1 MMALAQMVANGEL
14 DAEYIVA
21 DSEHSQL
28 SIAHGAASSG
38 ARVFTGSSGVGVQF
52 AYELYS
58 PISGSRMPV
67 QMMIADRTLDPPGDF
82 GSEHTDALSTRDMGW
97 LMGWSCDA
105 QEAFDNHLIAY
116 RIGEDPRVLLPQM
129 VCQDGFFVSHITGDV
144 DLPDPSQVKEF
155 LPPYKHPYPLDPRH
169 PVSHGPQIMPEQGP
183 PLQLERA
190 RAMEDSM
197 AVIEQ
202 AHDEFAKIFGRRY
215 DPWVEEFMT
224 DDAEVVFFMQGAH
237 AVTARFAI
245 QHMREKGLKVGL
257 VRLRTIR
264 PYPTDR
270 VNEVLSKFKVVGVI
284 ETNMALGSVSSGGV
298 LYGEAAAALYESA
311 KSPAGALVHGWYG
324 WRGHRAERILLD
336 DRENDAGAET
346 REDRKA
352 HALGWIRRVEEF
364 LAATLK
370 ASALHQVFT
379 QSLNSAIGEAIWQ
392 QLKLNAR
399 YCRFSAV
406 QIRERVSIILSCHRV
421 SPSSP
426 AIALVPAAGLP
437 SSTG

>member
-1 MMALAQMVANGEL
+1 MATATEVKKRMVRINGCVASGQAAQGCGVFVVAAFSPCPYTASIMALAQRVANGEL

-97 LMGWSCDA
+97 IMGWSCDA

-116 RIGEDPRVLLPQM
+116 RIGEDRRVLLPQM
-129 VCQDGFFVSHITGDV
+129 FCQDGFFVSHITGDV
-144 DLPDPSQVKEF
+144 ELPDSGQVKEF

-190 RAMEDSM
+190 RAMEGAV
-197 AVIEQ
+197 AVIEEV
-202 AHDEFAKIFGRRY
+202 HEEFAKIFGRRY
-215 DPWVEEFMT
+215 DPWVEEYMT
-224 DDAEVVFFMQGAH
+224 DGADVVFFLQGAH
-237 AVTARFAI
+237 AVTAKFAI
-245 QHMREKGLKVGL
+245 EHMRYRGLKVGM

-264 PYPTDR
+264 PYPTER
-270 VNEVLSKFKVVGVI
+270 VKDILSKFKVVGVI
-284 ETNMALGSVSSGGV
+284 ETNMGLGSVSSGGV
-298 LYGEAAAALYESA
+298 LYAEVCAALYEST
-311 KSPAGALVHGWYG
+311 KRPLFPSFMAGMG
-324 WRGHRAERILLD
+324 
-336 DRENDAGAET
+336 
-346 REDRKA
+346 
-352 HALGWIRRVEEF
+352 
-364 LAATLK
+364 
-370 ASALHQVFT
+370 
-379 QSLNSAIGEAIWQ
+379 GEAIV
-392 QLKLNAR
+392 LKEFYWMAKKMTEAQKSGKIEKR
-399 YCRFSAV
+399 THWVGF
-406 QIRERVSIILSCHRV
+406 EE
-421 SPSSP
+421 
-426 AIALVPAAGLP
+426 
-437 SSTG
+437 

>member
-1 MMALAQMVANGEL
+1 MATATTEKRKTVRINGCVASAQAAKYADVDVITAYPIRPYTATMMALAQMVANGEL

-28 SIAHGAASSG
+28 SIAHGASSSG

-105 QEAFDNHLIAY
+105 QEAFDNHLMAY

-129 VCQDGFFVSHITGDV
+129 VCQDGFFVSHITTDV
-144 DLPDPSQVKEF
+144 ELPDPGQVQEF

-190 RAMEDSM
+190 RAMEGCM
-197 AVIEQ
+197 PVIEE
-202 AHDEFAKIFGRRY
+202 AHQEFARIFGRRY
-215 DPWVEEFMT
+215 DPWLEEYKT
-224 DDAEVVFFMQGAH
+224 DDAEMVFFLQGGH

-245 QHMREKGLKVGL
+245 NHMREQGLKVGM

-264 PYPTDR
+264 PYPTER
-270 VNEVLSKFKVVGVI
+270 VCELLSRFKVVGVI
-284 ETNMALGSVSSGGV
+284 ETNMGLGSVSSGGS
-298 LYGEAAAALYESA
+298 LYAEAAAALYEAPKRPLMMSFM
-311 KSPAGALVHGWYG
+311 AGMG
-324 WRGHRAERILLD
+324 
-336 DRENDAGAET
+336 
-346 REDRKA
+346 
-352 HALGWIRRVEEF
+352 
-364 LAATLK
+364 
-370 ASALHQVFT
+370 
-379 QSLNSAIGEAIWQ
+379 GEAIV
-392 QLKLNAR
+392 LKEFYWMGQKMIDAQKR
-399 YCRFSAV
+399 GKIEKRTHWVGF
-406 QIRERVSIILSCHRV
+406 EE
-421 SPSSP
+421 
-426 AIALVPAAGLP
+426 
-437 SSTG
+437 

>member
-28 SIAHGAASSG
+28 SIAHGASSSG

-97 LMGWSCDA
+97 LMGWACDA
-105 QEAFDNHLIAY
+105 QEAFDNHLMGY

-129 VCQDGFFVSHITGDV
+129 VCQDGFFVSHITSDV
-144 DLPDPSQVKEF
+144 ELPDPGQVKEF

-190 RAMEDSM
+190 RAMEESM
-197 AVIEQ
+197 AVIEEV
-202 AHDEFAKIFGRRY
+202 HDEFAKIFGRRY

-224 DDAEVVFFMQGAH
+224 DGADVVFFMQGGH
-237 AVTARFAI
+237 AVTARYAI
-245 QHMREKGLKVGL
+245 QHMRDKGLKVGL

-270 VNEVLSKFKVVGVI
+270 VQEILSKFKVVGVI
-284 ETNMALGSVSSGGV
+284 ETNMGLGSVSSGGV
-298 LYGEAAAALYESA
+298 LYAEACAALYESDRRPLVL
-311 KSPAGALVHGWYG
+311 SFMAGMG
-324 WRGHRAERILLD
+324 
-336 DRENDAGAET
+336 
-346 REDRKA
+346 
-352 HALGWIRRVEEF
+352 
-364 LAATLK
+364 
-370 ASALHQVFT
+370 
-379 QSLNSAIGEAIWQ
+379 GEAIV
-392 QLKLNAR
+392 LKEFYWMTQKMMDAQKR
-399 YCRFSAV
+399 GKIEKRTHWVGF
-406 QIRERVSIILSCHRV
+406 EE
-421 SPSSP
+421 
-426 AIALVPAAGLP
+426 
-437 SSTG
+437 